1 MKRCLTLMAVIV
13 GLLAAGGCVTRKDPG
28 PRDSGDPRGNAER
41 AQREMSRDAD
51 RLGR

>member
-1 MKRCLTLMAVIV
+1 MKRWLTLMAVIA
-13 GLLAAGGCVTRKDPG
+13 GLLAATGCVSRKDG
-28 PRDSGDPRGNAER
+28 PRDSGDPRGNADR

>member
-1 MKRCLTLMAVIV
+1 MKRWLTLMAVIA
-13 GLLAAGGCVTRKDPG
+13 GLLAVTGCVTRKDGG
-28 PRDSGDPRGNAER
+28 PRDSGDPRGNADR